1 MKKYLFLILVVI
13 TFSCKDN
20 VNNNEPVLK
29 DKIEFG
35 SYYFDECKQD
45 SFFVVI
51 DTFGVN
57 TGIAARV
64 IVTLNLTTDKDMLY
78 LNVADSK
85 GDTVHRDSLNGLT
98 KRVIREHF
106 YFSRFQLQQVGEY
119 IVSAYYVKG
128 DYLGMIPSKKIYVH
142 Y

>member
-1 MKKYLFLILVVI
+1 MMKYLFLIMIVI

-45 SFFVVI
+45 SFFVVL

-57 TGIAARV
+57 TSIAARV
-64 IVTLNLTTDKDMLY
+64 IVVLNLTTDKDMLY

-98 KRVIREHF
+98 VRVISSHF
-106 YFSRFQLQQVGEY
+106 YFPTFKLQIVGDY

-128 DYLGMIPSKKIYVH
+128 DYVGIIPSKKIYVH